1 MEYNNTRAIIFLVAG
16 LIVLLFPKQVYKFQ
30 AYVLDTMHIKH
41 NLKNKKRFYNWT
53 GSILLIIAAVLFL
66 IYKYYV

>member
-1 MEYNNTRAIIFLVAG
+1 MEYNNIRAIIFLVAG
-16 LIVLLFPKQVYKFQ
+16 LIVLLFPEQVYKFQ
-30 AYVLDTMHIKH
+30 AYVLDKFHIKH

-53 GSILLIIAAVLFL
+53 GSIFIMIAIVLFL